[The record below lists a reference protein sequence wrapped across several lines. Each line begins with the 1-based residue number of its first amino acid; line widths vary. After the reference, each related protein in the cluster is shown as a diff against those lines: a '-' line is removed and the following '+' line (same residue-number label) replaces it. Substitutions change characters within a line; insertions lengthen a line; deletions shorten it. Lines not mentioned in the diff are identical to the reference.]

1 MSYERS
7 AAEEKDGILQRGQL
21 SLADRIARWTAGRNR
36 LDTRIQGLSLHRWEA
51 PTEPQGYML
60 APSVCLIGQGRK
72 RLFLGEEAYV
82 YDAYRFLI
90 TSVDLPVVAQIVEA
104 SADRPYLGL
113 TMELDLRVIA
123 QLMLNDER
131 PPGRA
136 SKDRLGVAVSA
147 VSPSLLDA
155 FNRLIDLL
163 EQPNDI
169 AALAPLVQ
177 QEIFYRLL
185 TGEQGARLRQI
196 TSAGNHGY
204 RIARAIDWLKD
215 NFNQPLRTEELAHR
229 VGLSTSAFHSH
240 FRSTT
245 AMSPLQFQK
254 RMRLN
259 EARRL
264 MLTEQIDASRAA
276 FKVGYES
283 PSQFNREYSRQ
294 FGAPPMRDI
303 KNLIEV
309 STGLEAEAA
318 MH

>member
-1 MSYERS
+1 MPYDRK
-7 AAEEKDGILQRGQL
+7 ADAEQRGGASGRPL
-21 SLADRIARWTAGRNR
+21 SLADRIARWTNGSNR
-36 LDTRIQGLSLHRWEA
+36 LDTPIQGLSLHRWEA
-51 PTEPQGYML
+51 PTEPESYML

-72 RLFLGEEAYV
+72 RLFLGEAAYV
-82 YDAYRFLI
+82 YDAHRFLI
-90 TSVDLPVVAQIVEA
+90 TSVDLPVVTHIIEA
-104 SADRPYLGL
+104 SADKPYLGL

-136 SKDRLGVAVSA
+136 SNDRLGVAVSA
-147 VSPSLLDA
+147 LSPPLLDA
-155 FNRLIDLL
+155 FNRLLDLL
-163 EQPNDI
+163 EHPGDI

-185 TGEQGARLRQI
+185 TGEQGLRLRQI
-196 TSAGNHGY
+196 ASAGNHGF
-204 RIARAIDWLKD
+204 RIARAIEWLKV
-215 NFNQPLRTEELAHR
+215 NFNKPLRIEELASK

-254 RMRLN
+254 RMRLI

-276 FKVGYES
+276 FRVGYES

-303 KNLIEV
+303 KSLIQHP
-309 STGLEAEAA
+309 TG
-318 MH
+318 

>member
-1 MSYERS
+1 
-7 AAEEKDGILQRGQL
+7 
-21 SLADRIARWTAGRNR
+21 
-36 LDTRIQGLSLHRWEA
+36 
-51 PTEPQGYML
+51 ML

-82 YDAYRFLI
+82 YDAHRFLI
-90 TSVDLPVVAQIVEA
+90 TSVDLPVVTQIIEA

-123 QLMLNDER
+123 QLMLNDDR
-131 PPGRA
+131 PTARA
-136 SKDRLGVAVSA
+136 SNDRLGVAVS
-147 VSPSLLDA
+147 VLSPPLLDA
-155 FNRLIDLL
+155 FGRLLDLL
-163 EQPNDI
+163 EHPGDI
-169 AALAPLVQ
+169 AALGPLVR
-177 QEIFYRLL
+177 QEICYRLL
-185 TGEQGARLRQI
+185 VGEQGPRLRQI
-196 TSAGNHGY
+196 ASAGNHGFQ
-204 RIARAIDWLKD
+204 IARAIDWLKD
-215 NFNQPLRTEELAHR
+215 NFDKPLRIEDLASR

-283 PSQFNREYSRQ
+283 PSQFSREYSRQ
-294 FGAPPMRDI
+294 FGAPPMRDM
-303 KNLIEV
+303 KNLMQD
-309 STGLEAEAA
+309 STG
-318 MH
+318 

>member
-1 MSYERS
+1 MSYEKT
-7 AAEEKDGILQRGQL
+7 AAEEKEDRLSNGQL
-21 SLADRIARWTAGRNR
+21 SLADRIARWTTGRNR
-36 LDTRIQGLSLHRWEA
+36 LDTPIQGLSLHRWET
-51 PTEPQGYML
+51 PTEPESYML

-82 YDAYRFLI
+82 YDAHRFLI
-90 TSVDLPVVAQIVEA
+90 TSVDLPVVAHIIEA
-104 SADRPYLGL
+104 SADKPYLGL

-123 QLMLNDER
+123 QLMLNDDR
-131 PPGRA
+131 PPARP
-136 SKDRLGVAVSA
+136 SNNRLGVAVSA
-147 VSPSLLDA
+147 VSPPLLDA
-155 FNRLIDLL
+155 FNRLLDLL
-163 EQPNDI
+163 AHPDEI

-185 TGEQGARLRQI
+185 TGEQGPRLRQI
-196 TSAGNHGY
+196 VSSENHGFQ
-204 RIARAIDWLKD
+204 IARAIDWLKD
-215 NFNQPLRTEELAHR
+215 NFNKPLRIDELANR
-229 VGLSTSAFHSH
+229 VGLSASAFHSH

-264 MLTEQIDASRAA
+264 MLTEHIDASRAA

-283 PSQFNREYSRQ
+283 PSQFNREYNRQ

-303 KNLIEV
+303 KDLMQRC
-309 STGLEAEAA
+309 TG
-318 MH
+318 